1 MDNNEKK
8 PTNPWTKSL
17 FIWMAVLLGLVLF
30 VQSIGGGR
38 AATGEAMPYSEFVN
52 QVAEGNVQTVVMAAS
67 PSGNATITGK
77 LDNGQAFRT
86 TAPT

>member
-30 VQSIGGGR
+30 VQSIGGSR
-38 AATGEAMPYSEFVN
+38 ATTGQAMPYS
-52 QVAEGNVQTVVMAAS
+52 
-67 PSGNATITGK
+67 
-77 LDNGQAFRT
+77 
-86 TAPT
+86 